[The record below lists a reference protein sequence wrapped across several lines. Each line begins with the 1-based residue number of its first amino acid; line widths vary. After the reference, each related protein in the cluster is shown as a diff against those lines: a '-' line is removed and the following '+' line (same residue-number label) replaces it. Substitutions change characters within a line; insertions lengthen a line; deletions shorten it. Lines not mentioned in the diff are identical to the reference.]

1 MTAHLLAQGQDPGT
15 RSAAEPATV
24 LLLDDDDSL
33 RRIVRE
39 ALAPQ
44 GLRVLEAATL
54 QAARSLLDCVR
65 PEILVIDGT
74 LPDGEGYELLAE
86 LRASGRSPATIYLSS
101 GEHDLDR
108 VRTLRTELG
117 IRLVVSKP
125 LNLAE
130 LALQVQSLARR
141 VERTPAVG
149 APSAGAAQVLDLLG
163 SLRQGYRIEL
173 VKQVRILSMG
183 ARAVAQGTGDPRALE
198 VLAHR
203 VHGTAGTY
211 GFPAASLL
219 AGQLEAALLRPWPPT
234 PETRAE
240 LLRLSEQLDDNR
252 AEMEQDEAAPQP
264 VPPPN
269 AEHRVLLVH
278 PDEELRSDLAR
289 IGTRNG
295 LAVLEAGS
303 EAEAIGLALQAPPTC
318 AIVAT
323 GLPQGDDPMRCI
335 RRLRSLPSLGD
346 LRVALLSD
354 RDEVSRRVDA
364 TRGRVDLFE
373 VAPLGAMRFLDVVRR
388 LRLGA
393 TSSLS
398 VLLVEDDPDF
408 ARAARQVLELHGMTV
423 HVLHDPTR
431 ILDTLD
437 DKRPDLV
444 LLDLVMPALSGFDVC
459 RLIRTTARWCE
470 LPIVVVTSRL
480 SADVRIAAFQAGA
493 DDYVAKP
500 VVAEELVARVKGRAQ
515 RARLQLEAREHDGLT
530 DLLLRRPFVERVEQ
544 SLALG
549 RRTNIPVTV
558 ALIDL
563 DHFKLVNDQHGH
575 LVGDQVLAVM
585 GQVLRNHTRAE
596 DRCARWGG
604 EEFAVAFVNADPEA
618 ARLAL
623 DRIQAQFTALR
634 FQGDDGVA
642 FQVSFSAG
650 LACSLTHG
658 SDLGGL
664 LRVADEHLYAAK
676 EAGRRRICA

>member
-1 MTAHLLAQGQDPGT
+1 MTAPILATATDATPP
-15 RSAAEPATV
+15 AATEPATV
-24 LLLDDDDSL
+24 LLVDDDANL
-33 RRIVRE
+33 RSIVRE
-39 ALAPQ
+39 ALVPQ
-44 GLRVLEAATL
+44 GLRVLEASTL
-54 QAARSLLDCVR
+54 QAARALLDCVH
-65 PEILVIDGT
+65 PEVLVVDGS
-74 LPDGEGYELLAE
+74 LPDGEGLELLAE
-86 LRASGRSPATIYLSS
+86 LRETGRSPATIYITAHEQDLS
-101 GEHDLDR
+101 R
-108 VRTLRTELG
+108 VRALRAELG
-117 IRLVVSKP
+117 IRLVVGKP
-125 LNLAE
+125 LSLAE
-130 LALQVQSLARR
+130 LALQVQALARR
-141 VERTPAVG
+141 AERGPGVR
-149 APSAGAAQVLDLLG
+149 PPPPGAAPVLDLLG
-163 SLRQGYRIEL
+163 SLRQGYRAEL
-173 VKQVRILSMG
+173 CRQLQVLATG
-183 ARAVAQGTGDPRALE
+183 ARAVAQRSGDPRALE
-198 VLAHR
+198 LLAHR

-211 GFPAASLL
+211 GFPGASLL
-219 AGQLEAALLRPWPPT
+219 AGQVEAALIPSSSPAEGVEAALLRLAGQC
-234 PETRAE
+234 EALRAE
-240 LLRLSEQLDDNR
+240 LERQAP
-252 AEMEQDEAAPQP
+252 AESPAPEP
-264 VPPPN
+264 S

-278 PDEELRSDLAR
+278 PDRGLRAELAR

-295 LAVLEAGS
+295 LAVHEAGS
-303 EAEAIGLALQAPPTC
+303 EAEAIGLALRAPPTC

-354 RDEVSRRVDA
+354 HDEVSRRVDA
-364 TRGRVDLFE
+364 SRARVDLFE
-373 VAPLGAMRFLDVVRR
+373 VAPMGAMRFLDVVRR

-408 ARAARQVLELHGMTV
+408 ARAARQVLELHGMAV
-423 HVLHDPTR
+423 HVLQDPTR

-437 DKRPDLV
+437 DRRPDLV

-544 SLALG
+544 TLALG
-549 RRTNIPVTV
+549 RRTGMPVTV

-563 DHFKLVNDQHGH
+563 DHFKQVNDQHGH

-604 EEFAVAFVNADPEA
+604 EEFAVAFVNAEPDA

-623 DRIQAQFTALR
+623 DRIQAQFTSLR
-634 FQGDDGVA
+634 FQGDDGVS

-650 LACSLTHG
+650 LACSTTHG
-658 SDLGGL
+658 ADLVQL